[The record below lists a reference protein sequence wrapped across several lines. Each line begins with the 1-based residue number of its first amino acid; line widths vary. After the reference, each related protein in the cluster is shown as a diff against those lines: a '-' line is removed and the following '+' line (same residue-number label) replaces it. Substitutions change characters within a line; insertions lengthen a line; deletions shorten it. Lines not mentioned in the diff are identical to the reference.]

1 MAAVC
6 AAARGVQQCFW
17 QSRYYRAPEVLLG
30 CGYGT
35 RIDCWSLGCIAA
47 ELFLGLPLFPGKDS
61 ATLASM
67 KAPVSP

>member
-1 MAAVC
+1 MAAGVRRC
-6 AAARGVQQCFW
+6 AWSALVLL

-47 ELFLGLPLFPGKDS
+47 ELFLGLPLFPGKD
-61 ATLASM
+61 TLHAS
-67 KAPVSP
+67 

>member
-1 MAAVC
+1 MWQRC
-6 AAARGVQQCFW
+6 APLRVECVLL

-35 RIDCWSLGCIAA
+35 RIDCWALGCIAA

-61 ATLASM
+61 ATLASCEH
-67 KAPVSP
+67 P